1 GAAPRRRQGGVG
13 AAVRRSLSA
22 WPPQGRPGAGVR
34 HRDAVPRGFPIPGS
48 PAAPAADEGGASPGG
63 PPFSCLTPSLR
74 RALVLPIARS
84 AALEGGHREA
94 VDPQSDLAAQEIVD
108 EEEHADEEDEQHGEP
123 RYQEELA
130 LIR

>member
-1 GAAPRRRQGGVG
+1 
-13 AAVRRSLSA
+13 
-22 WPPQGRPGAGVR
+22 
-34 HRDAVPRGFPIPGS
+34 
-48 PAAPAADEGGASPGG
+48 
-63 PPFSCLTPSLR
+63 
-74 RALVLPIARS
+74 PIARS

-130 LIR
+130 LIRGELERHEIHGVPHSAVPFRAFRRTLRRIGKASGRCRIRSEEHTSELQSRDKLVCRLLL